1 MSPLNV
7 IAIVPVPEKPLCHQK
22 KDLKARWAPEV
33 KQRFSGSLGEEILK
47 KARACFDRSFHRIDR
62 SQHGGSCGLQDA
74 MIELLRSTNSTS
86 VHWYFYCIH

>member
-1 MSPLNV
+1 MSPLNI

-47 KARACFDRSFHRIDR
+47 KARACFDANITFFLVNPFRKI
-62 SQHGGSCGLQDA
+62 
-74 MIELLRSTNSTS
+74 TS
-86 VHWYFYCIH
+86 VKTFLARTVAVM